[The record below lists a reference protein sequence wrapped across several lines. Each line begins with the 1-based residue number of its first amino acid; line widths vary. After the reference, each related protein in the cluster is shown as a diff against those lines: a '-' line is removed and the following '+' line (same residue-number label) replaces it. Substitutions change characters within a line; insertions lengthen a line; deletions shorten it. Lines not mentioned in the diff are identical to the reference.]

1 MYATSTGLSAQ
12 AKPTFWQK
20 ATQNMP
26 SAESLAI
33 VILVAIIVYYTANLF
48 YSKQYTV
55 PLPSYKSGFI
65 SGSGVREGFTLPPRT
80 EIPPPSNCLTP
91 DATSMLAMVAGRS
104 STTEEG
110 PRDLLEFT
118 QMLNK
123 LCCFRKDLTSKT
135 FTVDYTLRQ
144 PFVTSHDIEPIS
156 ETTGRCFAK
165 TIPPRDLDIAMDKWM
180 IRGSFLIQ
188 RLCTS
193 YGLTDQE
200 ASQLEK
206 TFQTF
211 GRGIYDVARS
221 GCLQT
226 GPLDVTKRGPRDPHP
241 FSVPSDSTLGRFDGY
256 Y

>member
-1 MYATSTGLSAQ
+1 MYAPSTGLPGQ
-12 AKPTFWQK
+12 AKLTFWQQ

-26 SAESLAI
+26 TAESLAI
-33 VILVAIIVYYTANLF
+33 AILVAVIVYYTANLF
-48 YSKQYTV
+48 YSRQYTV
-55 PLPSYKSGFI
+55 PLPSYKSGFMNKGEI
-65 SGSGVREGFTLPPRT
+65 KEGFM
-80 EIPPPSNCLTP
+80 IPPKTNIPPHSNCLTP
-91 DATSMLAMVAGRS
+91 DASTMLSILGGRP

-118 QMLNK
+118 RLLNK

-135 FTVDYTLRQ
+135 FTVEHTLRQ

-193 YGLTDQE
+193 YGLVEQE
-200 ASQLEK
+200 ASQLEN

-226 GPLDVTKRGPRDPHP
+226 APLDVTQRGPRDPHP
-241 FSVPSDSTLGRFDGY
+241 FSVPSDSILGKFTGY